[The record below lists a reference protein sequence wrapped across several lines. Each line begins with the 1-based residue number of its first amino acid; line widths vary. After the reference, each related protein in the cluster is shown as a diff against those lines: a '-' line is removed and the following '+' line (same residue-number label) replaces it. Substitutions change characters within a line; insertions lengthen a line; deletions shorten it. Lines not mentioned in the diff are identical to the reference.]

1 MSIFISILN
10 KFKQLLFVIISFF
23 LFIFIEEDLR
33 KKDNCDM
40 PDKEN

>member
-33 KKDNCDM
+33 KKDNSDM